1 MGPFSSSSSSFLC
14 LFIRLFNSNV
24 IDTSVKVEE
33 TTSKRNR
40 VFSHPYFCF
49 GSKRKRKR
57 ERNFAQKKKKRLFRE
72 KGKKKKNVYINKNN
86 MITIYIYILHY
97 CARVVIVF

>member
-1 MGPFSSSSSSFLC
+1 MFVYS
-14 LFIRLFNSNV
+14 FIRLFNSNV

-40 VFSHPYFCF
+40 VFSHYPYF
-49 GSKRKRKR
+49 GSKTKTEKR
-57 ERNFAQKKKKRLFRE
+57 EKTFAQKKKKRLFRE

-86 MITIYIYILHY
+86 MITIYIYTYYITV
-97 CARVVIVF
+97 CA

>member
-49 GSKRKRKR
+49 GSKNENGKER
-57 ERNFAQKKKKRLFRE
+57 EFAQTSEEEEEAFSRE
-72 KGKKKKNVYINKNN
+72 GEEEEKCIHK
-86 MITIYIYILHY
+86 
-97 CARVVIVF
+97 